1 MMIEKDTLR
10 AKYLYKFL
18 KKHRCLPQFMEN
30 LYLRHQND
38 DNVNNFKKLGDTKLI
53 LPIFQDYGSNIS
65 NSFAWAKTNEG
76 YDFWSNLD
84 SKFVINFSLLYYD
97 ILCLEGKG

>member
-53 LPIFQDYGSNIS
+53 LPIFQYYGGTIS
-65 NSFAWAKTNEG
+65 NPFAWAKTNEG

-84 SKFVINFSLLYYD
+84 KKFVINLLLLYYD
-97 ILCLEGKG
+97 ILCLEGKD